1 MFCSS
6 FKELLDDP
14 YSDLKSFADSALSE
28 QDSSQGEK
36 LMIIDSDVFKK
47 PIFFSL
53 APDHDFKVTS

>member
-28 QDSSQGEK
+28 QDGSQGEK
-36 LMIIDSDVFKK
+36 VMIIDSDVFKK
-47 PIFFSL
+47 PIFFNL
-53 APDHDFKVTS
+53 VPDHDFKVTS

>member
-1 MFCSS
+1 MFCLS

-36 LMIIDSDVFKK
+36 VMIIDSDVFK
-47 PIFFSL
+47 
-53 APDHDFKVTS
+53 